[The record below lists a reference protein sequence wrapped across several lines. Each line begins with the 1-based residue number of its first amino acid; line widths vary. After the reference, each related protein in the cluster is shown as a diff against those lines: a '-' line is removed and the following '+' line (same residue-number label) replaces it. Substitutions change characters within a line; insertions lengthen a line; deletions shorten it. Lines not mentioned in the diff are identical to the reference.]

1 MTKPLALIFYEKLLP
16 GSQLVNRLQD
26 LGYRVQTVTDAA
38 LLQPQAERE
47 KPMVVIADLVTRR
60 FDILSEVSRLR
71 SNPAT
76 EHVPV
81 LGFTH
86 DKKERAQQ
94 DAQAAGVS
102 LVASDAGILEQ
113 LPHLLDQ
120 VLQVD

>member
-16 GSQLVNRLQD
+16 GSQLINRLQD

-47 KPMVVIADLVTRR
+47 KPIVVIVDLFTRR

-71 SNPAT
+71 AQAAT
-76 EHVPV
+76 EHIPV

-86 DKKERAQQ
+86 EKPGRLHQ
-94 DAQAAGVS
+94 DAQAAGVT
-102 LVASDAGILEQ
+102 LVASEAGILEQ

-120 VLQVD
+120 VLQLD